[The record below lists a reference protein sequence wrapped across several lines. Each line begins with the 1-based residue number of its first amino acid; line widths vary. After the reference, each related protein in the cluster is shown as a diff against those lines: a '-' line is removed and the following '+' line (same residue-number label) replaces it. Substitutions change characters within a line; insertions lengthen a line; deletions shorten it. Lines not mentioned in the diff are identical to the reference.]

1 MNTIESNTETPRAAA
16 LPGRYVTEALAAPG
30 PVPDPE
36 VIAIHDPE
44 VDVREIVRQIRANM
58 AVRQKL
64 PPLAAAL
71 GRARL
76 ADERKKLRQ
85 AYDFLQERID
95 VYGIVET
102 HLSGWL
108 GKLAIAFKMALRK
121 LINRHLH
128 QQQLVNERLMLLFD
142 QILQYLDDQDQ
153 CLRVCLEQAERRG
166 SQARSSTLDGHGP
179 RTGSTA

>member
-1 MNTIESNTETPRAAA
+1 MNTIESNTETARAAA
-16 LPGRYVTEALAAPG
+16 LPGRHVPETPAAPA
-30 PVPDPE
+30 PDPE
-36 VIAIHDPE
+36 IIAIHDPD

-85 AYDFLQERID
+85 AYDSLQERIA

-108 GKLAIAFKMALRK
+108 GTLAIAFKKTLRK

-153 CLRVCLEQAERRG
+153 CLRVCLEQAERRD
-166 SQARSSTLDGHGP
+166 SEARSSAPERQSP